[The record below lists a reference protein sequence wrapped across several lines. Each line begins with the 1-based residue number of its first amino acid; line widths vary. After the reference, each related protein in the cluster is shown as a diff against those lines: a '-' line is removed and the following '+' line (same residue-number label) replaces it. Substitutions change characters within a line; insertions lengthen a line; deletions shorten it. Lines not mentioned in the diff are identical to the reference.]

1 MSSSPFHYLIL
12 IPVIFVSS
20 ILKGQNKNDSLINLA
35 INSKVDSIKF
45 NAYLELGVLYKNSNP
60 DTSIYFLKKAVG
72 ISKKL
77 NDEFKFFEA
86 KRQIGWCLINKAEY
100 QNALINYQEILD
112 LLKKYFNRKD
122 RFLQSRKMYAAV
134 LNNMGAVYDEQANYV
149 QALDRYFTALK
160 IAEEIDDK
168 NRIASILGNIGSVFK
183 EKNEFRKALAYFFK
197 SLKMAEILKDT
208 KIQANAFSNIG
219 IIYKKQ
225 ADVFVNPSEKE
236 RNYELALEYYNKG
249 LKMAEKISNK
259 SAMATNYGNIGN
271 ILSAQAYLMN
281 RNNIIFL
288 KKSLEFHLK
297 ALQITN
303 ALGKKEGTARHMENI
318 GAVYLKLGDFKKAEK
333 YLANSLSLNQ
343 EIGAKANQLS
353 TEQELTHLYDTLKS
367 FKKAFLHYKNY
378 ISIKEAISNSENEKK
393 LLQLEMTVKFD
404 KQQAADSIRSSER
417 LAKEKFKHEHE
428 IKTQRNLIYG
438 GIIGFILML
447 VISVTIYKAY
457 KQKQRASEIISDQK
471 RIVEEKQKEILDSI
485 HYAQRIQSAILP
497 NDYQWKFFLPESF
510 VLYLP
515 KDIVAGDF
523 YWLEGLINLDK
534 KSVVFAVAD
543 CTGHGVPGALVS
555 LVCSNA
561 LSKSVLEDKLSDP
574 AKILDR
580 TRDIVIEKL
589 SMGQAEV
596 KDGMDISICLL
607 EGNTLTWAGAN
618 NPLWIIKSN
627 NDEFIEIK
635 PDKQPIG
642 KYVDQKPFN
651 SYKLELEKG
660 DMIYLFTDGF
670 ADQFGGTKGKK
681 YKYKPFKELL
691 LSIHE
696 VPIQEQ
702 KTILLSSFNDW
713 KGNLDQVDDV
723 CIIGIR
729 I

>member
-1 MSSSPFHYLIL
+1 MSVLPLHYLIL
-12 IPVIFVSS
+12 IPVIFASS
-20 ILKGQNKNDSLINLA
+20 ILKGQNENDSLINLA
-35 INSKVDSIKF
+35 IESKIDSIKF
-45 NAYLELGVLYKNSNP
+45 NSYLELGVLYKNSNP
-60 DTSIYFLKKAVG
+60 DTSIYFLKKAVS

-112 LLKKYFNRKD
+112 LLKKYFDRKD

-149 QALDRYFTALK
+149 QALDKYFTALK

-183 EKNEFRKALAYFFK
+183 EKNDFRKALAYFFK
-197 SLKMAEILKDT
+197 SLKMAEILKDI

-225 ADVFVNPSEKE
+225 ADLFVNPSEKE

-249 LKMAEKISNK
+249 LKMAEKLSNK
-259 SAMATNYGNIGN
+259 SAMATIYGNIGN
-271 ILSAQAYLMN
+271 ILSAQAYL
-281 RNNIIFL
+281 RKENNISFL

-404 KQQAADSIRSSER
+404 KQQAADSIRSAER

-428 IKTQRNLIYG
+428 IKTQRNLTYG

-447 VISVTIYKAY
+447 VISITSYKAY
-457 KQKQRASEIISDQK
+457 KQKQRTSEIISDQK

-497 NDYQWKFFLPESF
+497 NDYQWKFFLSESF
-510 VLYLP
+510 VFYLP

-561 LSKSVLEDKLSDP
+561 LSKSVLEDKLSNP

-589 SMGQAEV
+589 SKGQAEV

-607 EGNTLTWAGAN
+607 EGNTLTWSGAN

-651 SYKLELEKG
+651 SFKLELEKG

-670 ADQFGGTKGKK
+670 ADQFGGPKGKK

-691 LSIHE
+691 LSIHKMP
-696 VPIQEQ
+696 VDEQ
-702 KTILLSSFNDW
+702 KTVLLSSFNDW
-713 KGNLDQVDDV
+713 KGKLDQVDDV